1 MIYGRPLKQIA
12 IQFRYSVWK
21 WFFRIISIALMT
33 CTNIRNWPVIAT
45 FPNISVLLGPLMVWA
60 MGRRI
65 WHSEMRWSHTSLRMC
80 TCHYCA
86 MDSSSASIYSGSRF
100 QQISWSETVILQDY
114 KLIRP
119 TNMNLYVDWVFMLV
133 DIVAFVEHFFLW
145 KHKSSHYFEATLL
158 HAYLTFS
165 RQTSKFHWCPEIS
178 MELYNE
184 DTGKLVFHNS
194 FLNSK

>member
-1 MIYGRPLKQIA
+1 
-12 IQFRYSVWK
+12 
-21 WFFRIISIALMT
+21 
-33 CTNIRNWPVIAT
+33 
-45 FPNISVLLGPLMVWA
+45 
-60 MGRRI
+60 
-65 WHSEMRWSHTSLRMC
+65 
-80 TCHYCA
+80 
-86 MDSSSASIYSGSRF
+86 
-100 QQISWSETVILQDY
+100 
-114 KLIRP
+114 
-119 TNMNLYVDWVFMLV
+119 MNSYVDWVFMLV

-194 FLNSK
+194 FLNSKYLHCKLCRQEPVNIQFMIRIIWNFLRFSALGRKFSSTFQTAYRLYDFYHLVERRRIYCYSSLSLERKWTKSRVSGARPLDVGYKSSCNQAKCNSKSKKKLD